1 MSDSGRTPIYGPEPW
16 RTKRNSVWS
25 YWDLWFCVVALAD
38 YDGDLDA
45 LAAAIEDGGRSFGGT
60 TVEAKLSHLD
70 DLKRRLAEAGIDA
83 GALAGSDKA
92 DPRVRGKA
100 RSKVRGHGLYP
111 RDLTDAMRFTPRDRL
126 YERALRGRWPLFPIS
141 PEPFYE
147 RLVNGL
153 GDGYRPKGATF
164 RLERRIEAAGER
176 LDRQTAK
183 SPAARLAA
191 RRALLAFCY
200 GAMQRCDDSY
210 GVIGELA
217 QEALLTYAKLPFEP
231 AGIAGETW
239 CEDLCELLAWEDWGC
254 FTGTKPNRSPRSAA
268 RSPITPNASCS
279 RSPTSWAATA
289 CPTKR
294 TRHSRT
300 SPTYTSPPAA

>member
-1 MSDSGRTPIYGPEPW
+1 VSDSGRTPIYGPGPW

-38 YDGDLDA
+38 HDGDLDA
-45 LAAAIEDGGRSFGGT
+45 LAAALEDGGRSFGGT

-70 DLKRRLAEAGIDA
+70 DLKGRLAEAGVDA

-141 PEPFYE
+141 PELFYE

-164 RLERRIEAAGER
+164 RLERRIEAARER

-200 GAMQRCDDSY
+200 CAMQRCDDSY

-217 QEALLTYAKLPFEP
+217 REALLTYAKLPF
-231 AGIAGETW
+231 
-239 CEDLCELLAWEDWGC
+239 
-254 FTGTKPNRSPRSAA
+254 
-268 RSPITPNASCS
+268 
-279 RSPTSWAATA
+279 
-289 CPTKR
+289 
-294 TRHSRT
+294 
-300 SPTYTSPPAA
+300 